1 MNNSLKHTDPI
12 HTLTRQEIIDR
23 FTHTIRGLGSP
34 GRTPQ
39 EIRQTEAHGKPMHFE
54 SYPISLQDFTAIL
67 SYLDQEWH
75 HHWLPARE
83 LPEYVR
89 QDKRALMDME
99 IFPAPRILGPNQG
112 EQDQLISWDVAEQ
125 DTDDPD
131 LMGCIVTRQL
141 SSGETFVEFWLGGF
155 PDLDTFDDMRCDIE
169 EEMACRLLAGLDAL
183 HLPTSDERAT
193 TSEEIPQQSPDDKTP
208 PATHPGTLQNVT
220 VEQAKRLVS
229 DRNTMLQYMP
239 RSRGYDPSTAKAIV
253 SAIPTAWE
261 NNIAGQWGPAC
272 IAEACGFS
280 ITSVAVG
287 HYLKAFIERGIR
299 TIEGI
304 EIPHRS
310 RKKHSK

>member
-23 FTHTIRGLGSP
+23 FTHTIRGPGSP
-34 GRTPQ
+34 GRAPQ
-39 EIRQTEAHGKPMHFE
+39 EIRQAEAHGKPMHFE
-54 SYPISLQDFTAIL
+54 SYPIFMQDFTAIL
-67 SYLDQEWH
+67 SYLDQAWH
-75 HHWLPARE
+75 HQWLPARE

-89 QDKRALMDME
+89 QDKRALMDMD

-112 EQDQLISWDVAEQ
+112 EQDQSISWDVAKQ

-131 LMGCIVTRQL
+131 LMGHIVTRQL

-169 EEMACRLLAGLDAL
+169 EEMACHLLAGLDAL
-183 HLPTSDERAT
+183 PPPTSNQRAT
-193 TSEEIPQQSPDDKTP
+193 TSDEMP
-208 PATHPGTLQNVT
+208 PATHPETPQDMT
-220 VEQAKRLVS
+220 IEQAKRLVS

-239 RSRGYDPSTAKAIV
+239 RSRGYNPSTAEAIV

-261 NNIAGQWGPAC
+261 NNITGQWGPAC
-272 IAEACGFS
+272 IAETCGFS
-280 ITSVAVG
+280 ITSVTVG
-287 HYLKAFIERGIR
+287 HYLKAFVERGIR

-310 RKKHSK
+310 RKKHGK